1 MWDSSVPC
9 LFGVGYMDGKIG
21 GNLWDRSIYNFM
33 PDERKRSC
41 LNPVWGVVS
50 DDTIDALWE
59 KVIRQFK
66 KGLLKGAYVVTPNGN
81 SRYYPGHW
89 YTQGAKDAYE
99 KGVRIRPL
107 AGWNQYILKRESE

>member
-1 MWDSSVPC
+1 MGQINLQFHARRKETELSESS
-9 LFGVGYMDGKIG
+9 M
-21 GNLWDRSIYNFM
+21 
-33 PDERKRSC
+33 
-41 LNPVWGVVS
+41 GVVS

-66 KGLLKGAYVVTPNGN
+66 KGLLKGVYVVTPNGN

-99 KGVRIRPL
+99 KGVRIKPL

>member
-1 MWDSSVPC
+1 MGQINLQFHARRKETELSESS
-9 LFGVGYMDGKIG
+9 M
-21 GNLWDRSIYNFM
+21 
-33 PDERKRSC
+33 
-41 LNPVWGVVS
+41 GVVS